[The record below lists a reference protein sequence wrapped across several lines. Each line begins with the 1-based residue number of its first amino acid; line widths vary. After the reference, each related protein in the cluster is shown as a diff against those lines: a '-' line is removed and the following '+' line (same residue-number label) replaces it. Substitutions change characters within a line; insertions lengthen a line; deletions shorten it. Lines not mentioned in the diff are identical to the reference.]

1 MTDSSDS
8 TSLHSRLLTLDS
20 HVDIPWPEAEN
31 PFFPSN
37 RCLDIPKMHQ
47 GGLKAVCMVA
57 YIPQGARTPEG
68 HEAATSR
75 ALAMLETINRVGHN
89 PQARLAPLVADIE
102 QAATL
107 GLPAII
113 PVIENGHA
121 IGEDLANIAR
131 FRAFGVRYITLT
143 HNGHNALA
151 DSAVPRRDLGDGG
164 PLHGGLSDLGRAAIF
179 EMNRLGIVVDVSHT
193 SRATMLEAARISKFP
208 VVASHSCVRALCDH
222 PRNLDDEQLDA
233 LAASGGVIQI
243 TAVPF
248 FVRRGGS
255 VEDTTL
261 SHFCDHIDYVVRR
274 IGINH
279 VGIGSDFDGGGE
291 LLDWRHVGQSANVT
305 AELLRR
311 GYAETQIAA
320 IWGGN
325 FRRVLR
331 DAEQDRR

>member
-1 MTDSSDS
+1 MLDQTLPD
-8 TSLHSRLLTLDS
+8 TVLALHQRLLTLDS
-20 HVDIPWPEAEN
+20 HVDIPWPEGES
-31 PFFPSN
+31 PFFPSA
-37 RCLDIPKMHQ
+37 RCLDLPKMRE

-57 YIPQGARTPEG
+57 YLPQGPQTAEG
-68 HEAATSR
+68 FEAATSR
-75 ALAMLETINRVGHN
+75 AITMLETINRVGRH
-89 PQARLAPLVADIE
+89 PEARLTPLVADIRE
-102 QAATL
+102 AAAA

-121 IGEDLANIAR
+121 IGTDLANIAR

-151 DSAVPRRDLGDGG
+151 DSAVPRRDLGDQ
-164 PLHGGLSDLGRAAIF
+164 PTQHGGLSDLGRAAIA

-193 SRATMLEAARISKFP
+193 AKSTMLEAVRLSRRP

-255 VEDTTL
+255 VETTGVEE
-261 SHFCDHIDYVVRR
+261 FCAHIDYVVQR
-274 IGINH
+274 IGIAH
-279 VGIGSDFDGGGE
+279 VGIGTDFDGGGE
-291 LLDWRHVGQSANVT
+291 LRELRHAGQCPVLT
-305 AELLRR
+305 AALVAR
-311 GYAETQIAA
+311 GYEEEAIAA

-325 FRRVLR
+325 FMRVMQ
-331 DAEQDRR
+331 ASEA